1 MHTEMKTK
9 RCPVCNALCFDD
21 MEVCFGC
28 LHSFSDADTEPLQ
41 VVVKTDPDLAAAAP
55 AGTSQAAASVDAEL
69 VAAVPADTSASE
81 DPAAAPAE
89 TSQANRTKKTLRLD
103 ELLEI
108 VISVRIAQ
116 DAKKAALKQSGPVE

>member
-1 MHTEMKTK
+1 M
-9 RCPVCNALCFDD
+9 CNALCFDD

-28 LHSFSDADTEPLQ
+28 LHSFADTDTEPLQ
-41 VVVKTDPDLAAAAP
+41 VVVKTDDRLAAAAP
-55 AGTSQAAASVDAEL
+55 SGTSASADP
-69 VAAVPADTSASE
+69 AAVPA
-81 DPAAAPAE
+81 E
-89 TSQANRTKKTLRLD
+89 TLQANRTKKTLRLD

>member
-1 MHTEMKTK
+1 M
-9 RCPVCNALCFDD
+9 CNALCFDD

-41 VVVKTDPDLAAAAP
+41 VVVKTDDRLAAAAPSGTSQAAAAP
-55 AGTSQAAASVDAEL
+55 AGASASADP
-69 VAAVPADTSASE
+69 AAVPA
-81 DPAAAPAE
+81 E
-89 TSQANRTKKTLRLD
+89 TLQANRTKKTLRLD